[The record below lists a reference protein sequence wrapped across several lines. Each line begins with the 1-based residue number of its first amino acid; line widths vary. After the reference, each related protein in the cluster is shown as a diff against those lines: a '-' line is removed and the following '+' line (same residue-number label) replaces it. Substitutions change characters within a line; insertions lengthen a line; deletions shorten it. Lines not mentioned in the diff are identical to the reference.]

1 MGSTSTL
8 TLFNKLKL
16 FGYIF
21 KSKWHI
27 YKQDVLSIGML
38 LIKSYTL
45 QKAERNL
52 EWRSNKNAANDRKA
66 NFNINAEHFN
76 WQNATP
82 SLSHAVKLESGFRSK
97 TYIMCRFVRKCI
109 FCLPGNCHC
118 SRWFIKVLN
127 LSTLKGSL
135 GCLR

>member
-8 TLFNKLKL
+8 TSFNKLKL

-27 YKQDVLSIGML
+27 NKMFWALVCFW
-38 LIKSYTL
+38 KSRTHCK
-45 QKAERNL
+45 KAERNL

-109 FCLPGNCHC
+109 FCLLGNCHC

-135 GCLR
+135 GCLQ